1 MSVTLPSFIIQHT
14 RMNIQA
20 HPGLPPTP
28 SSWSMT
34 AANNPEK
41 ALANDA
47 DEKKAAMLI
56 NASDA
61 ILRHD
66 FYAYRICNHLRG

>member
-1 MSVTLPSFIIQHT
+1 MSVTSPSFIIQHT

-20 HPGLPPTP
+20 HPGLPPIP
-28 SSWSMT
+28 SSWSMA

-41 ALANDA
+41 APANDA

-56 NASDA
+56 NASDG
-61 ILRHD
+61 ILQHY
-66 FYAYRICNHLRG
+66 FYAYRICNHPRG